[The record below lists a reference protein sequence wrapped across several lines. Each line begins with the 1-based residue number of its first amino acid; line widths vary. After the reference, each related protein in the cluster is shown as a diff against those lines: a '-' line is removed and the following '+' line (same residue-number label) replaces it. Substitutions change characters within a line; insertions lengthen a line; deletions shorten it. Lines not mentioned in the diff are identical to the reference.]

1 MFKRLFTINPPA
13 MRHRGA
19 AILAGALGG
28 LFSTWFKFGW
38 DVFWPPRIAGRIPEP
53 EVLVSMFTHHPT
65 SLNTSHLISF
75 AFCIVFGMAYGILV
89 EYLPIVSLGTGLA
102 FGFAIWAGA
111 HEVIMPWLGLTPPT
125 WDLPA
130 NEQFAEMFGH
140 AFWGLIIGVFYENFR
155 RRWARPIMAASDS
168 SAKPL
173 PSAAENWATP
183 LTATPESVRS

>member
-38 DVFWPPRIAGRIPEP
+38 DAFWPPRTAGRIPEP